1 MKTLRTA
8 ITLVVLL
15 AWASPAGAYQKSIP
29 VKGKADVT
37 IGTRTGDVKI
47 IGWTKPEVKVEA
59 DDDIG
64 KYVFVDG
71 DAIRIGADED
81 GKIIR
86 HISADLTVHVPVGT
100 SVDVVSVS
108 GDLSIEKISGRLK
121 VRTVSGEVDVQGC
134 SGHLSLTA
142 TSGDI
147 RLQDLKDDLAFK
159 NVSGDVVGSNI
170 SGKLLEGKTVSG
182 TITLTNIDAGQ
193 VRLKS
198 VSGDVTL
205 KGKFA
210 ADGSV
215 KISTLSGDIS
225 LVFPPKAG
233 FDVSARSRSGDVSS
247 DFDMKVGEG
256 GEHRL
261 EAKAGS
267 GGTAIDLNS
276 FSGDI
281 RIKKQ

>member
-1 MKTLRTA
+1 MKGLQTVIALTG
-8 ITLVVLL
+8 LL
-15 AWASPAGAYQKSIP
+15 AWSPLAGAYQKSIP

-47 IGWTKPEVKVEA
+47 VGWGKQEVKVEA
-59 DDDIG
+59 EEDIG
-64 KYVFVDG
+64 KYVQVDG
-71 DAIRIGADED
+71 DAVRIGADED
-81 GKIIR
+81 GKIVR
-86 HISADLTVHVPVGT
+86 HINEDVTVHVPAGT

-108 GDLSIEKISGRLK
+108 GDLSIEKVSGRFK
-121 VRTVSGEVDVQGC
+121 VRTVSGEVDVHGC

-147 RLQDLKDDLAFK
+147 RIQDLKDDLSLK
-159 NVSGDVVGSNI
+159 TVSGEVVGSNI

-182 TITLTNIDAGQ
+182 SITLTKVDAGQ
-193 VRLKS
+193 VRLKT
-198 VSGDVTL
+198 VSGEVTL
-205 KGKFA
+205 DGKFA

-225 LVFPPKAG
+225 LVFPQKAG

-247 DFDMKVGEG
+247 DFDLKVEES

-267 GGTAIDLNS
+267 GGTDIDLNS